1 MRILIATDAWHPQ
14 VNGVVRSLESMAEAA
29 QETGAEIHF
38 LTPQGF
44 AAIPLPSYPEIPLA
58 FVPPG
63 AVAQR
68 IARLAPDHIHI
79 ATEGSIGYAVR
90 RFCRRAGRIFT
101 TSYHTRFPEYIA
113 ARWHIPESWTYAW
126 LRRFHNAGAGTMVP
140 TPSIAAEL
148 GGRGFLRLMH
158 WSRGV
163 DQTRFRPRATSV
175 LDLPRPI
182 FLYAGRIA
190 VEKNVEAFLQLDL
203 PGTKVVAGDG
213 PARRRLEAAYPQAR
227 FLGMQTADRLAE
239 IYASADV
246 FVFPSRTDTFGNVM
260 VEAMASGLPVAAL
273 PVPGPLDVVGASGA
287 GALDEDLRAAC
298 LAALAIPRRAA
309 LAHARTFTWAES
321 ARQFIANIE
330 AARTASPQAK
340 NSSFS
345 RNGKASRSDSAGSRG
360 ARPASGKGAALAEF

>member
-14 VNGVVRSLESMAEAA
+14 VNGVVRSLESMAQAA
-29 QETGAEIHF
+29 QLAGAEIQF

-44 AAIPLPSYPEIPLA
+44 AAVPLPSYPEIPLA

-68 IARLAPDHIHI
+68 IARLAPDHVHI
-79 ATEGSIGYAVR
+79 ATEGSIGHAVR
-90 RFCRRAGRIFT
+90 RYCRRAGRLFT

-163 DQTRFRPRATSV
+163 DQTRFRPRAESV

-227 FLGMQTADRLAE
+227 FLGMQSADRLAE

-260 VEAMASGLPVAAL
+260 VEAMACGLPVAAL
-273 PVPGPLDVVGASGA
+273 PVPGPLDVIGRSGA

-298 LAALAIPRRAA
+298 LAALAIPRPTA
-309 LAHARTFTWAES
+309 LAHAKTFTWAES
-321 ARQFIANIE
+321 ARQFIGNIE
-330 AARTASPQAK
+330 AAQAASPQAK
-340 NSSFS
+340 NRSFS
-345 RNGKASRSDSAGSRG
+345 RNGMASRSDSAGSRG
-360 ARPASGKGAALAEF
+360 PRPGKGKGAALADI